1 MSLRVL
7 CLDIEGGH
15 GGSSRSLYES
25 IRHMDGAASL
35 EVWCRRGGA
44 IESRYAALGV
54 PVTVRPDM
62 PKVTALPR
70 LSRSL
75 YTFADFSRRW
85 MRTGDFRTQLV
96 EHAARMDVVHLNH
109 ESLFWLCRWLRRNT
123 SVAVTMHIRTC
134 PWDSLF
140 ARLQARTIRH
150 NVDAAAFI
158 SENERRNL
166 ERQAG
171 GPIGGRIIYNIAPP
185 ALADIAPHPAV
196 PQDGRLRIACLS
208 NYTYTRGTDRII
220 DLAAALVRRGRR
232 DFTFVVAGEMA
243 LSGSLPGELGRIGRH
258 GGTLA
263 DYAAARQVEDMFLFL
278 GHVAEPERV
287 LDACDMLIKPT
298 REANPWGRDILEAL
312 AAGRPA
318 ISVGSYDRFVETG
331 VTGILQ
337 EAFDADDLADRLIA
351 LDADRSAI
359 RRMGDAGRARVAS
372 LCDGPSR
379 AAELLDL
386 WNDAARA
393 TLSRRQDAANAA

>member
-1 MSLRVL
+1 MSLRIL

-25 IRHMDGAASL
+25 IRHMDGTAAL

-44 IESRYAALGV
+44 IENRYAALGI

-75 YTFADFSRRW
+75 YTFADFARRW
-85 MRTGDFRTQLV
+85 LQTGDFRARLV
-96 EHAARMDVVHLNH
+96 EHAARADVVHLNH
-109 ESLFWLCRWLRRNT
+109 ESLFWLGRWLRRNT
-123 SVAVTMHIRTC
+123 SAAVTMHIRTC
-134 PWDSLF
+134 PWDSPF
-140 ARLQARTIRH
+140 ARLQARTIRQ
-150 NVDAAAFI
+150 NADAAAFI

-171 GPIGGRIIYNIAPP
+171 GPIGGRVIYNIAPP
-185 ALADIAPHPAV
+185 APTDIAPHPAV

-220 DLAAALVRRGRR
+220 DLAVALVRRGRR

-243 LSGSLPGELGRIGRH
+243 LSGSLPGELGRIGRR

-263 DYAAARQVEDMFLFL
+263 DYAAARQVEDMILFL

-287 LDACDMLIKPT
+287 LEACDMLIKPT

-318 ISVGSYDRFVETG
+318 ISVGTYDRFVETG

-337 EAFDADDLADRLIA
+337 EVFDPTDLADRLIA
-351 LDADRSAI
+351 LDADRCVI
-359 RRMGDAGRARVAS
+359 HRMGDAARARVAA

-379 AAELLDL
+379 AAELLEL
-386 WNDAARA
+386 WQTAAIA
-393 TLSRRQDAANAA
+393 AAGRRQSAMNAA